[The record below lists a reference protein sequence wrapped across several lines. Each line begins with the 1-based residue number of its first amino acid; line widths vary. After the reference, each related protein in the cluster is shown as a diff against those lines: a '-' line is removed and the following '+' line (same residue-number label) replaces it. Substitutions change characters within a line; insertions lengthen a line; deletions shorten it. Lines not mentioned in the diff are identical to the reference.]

1 MSISRSLGILIVA
14 LVTASLV
21 LQIAVRTEFSAYVAI
36 LVVLAVIGIVTLV
49 KFALETAQDR
59 KAYGWI
65 ISGKELEATCRTGD
79 DIQSAR
85 ISIVGKPV
93 HLHLVSDKKE
103 IDIEFS
109 LVQELDEYLQESTS
123 FRLGDFSKMDRD

>member
-21 LQIAVRTEFSAYVAI
+21 LQIAVLTEFSAYVAI
-36 LVVLAVIGIVTLV
+36 LVVVTLIGMGALV
-49 KFALETAQDR
+49 KFALETVQDR
-59 KAYGWI
+59 KAYGWV

-93 HLHLVSDKKE
+93 HLRLVSAEKE

-109 LVQELDEYLQESTS
+109 LVQELDEYLQENTS
-123 FRLGDFSKMDRD
+123 FRLGDFRKIGRG